1 MLERHRVRKRP
12 SSLQLVT
19 VLTLYGKPG
28 CCLCDDARSAIE
40 SVRREHELEL
50 REVDV
55 SLDPGLNRDYG
66 ERIPVVELDGE
77 EVLDLRVDPAELRR
91 LLARVAT

>member
-1 MLERHRVRKRP
+1 M
-12 SSLQLVT
+12 T

-28 CCLCDDARSAIE
+28 CCLCDDARRAIDA
-40 SVRREHELEL
+40 VRADHELEL

-55 SLDPGLNRDYG
+55 TLDPGLHRDYG

-77 EVLDLRVDPAELRR
+77 EVLELRVDPAELRR
-91 LLARVAT
+91 ALARVAT